1 MGWIF
6 NFKNCRK
13 IEIEIQSHWFWIK
26 ASHAWVDVKI
36 HLVFFF
42 NFWYGFLIKQVL
54 PRNSVVRNFKKGIKV
69 KVIVFFINKILF
81 SNFFNNWNI
90 KNYGYLLKKKTHWEL
105 PETKRDFL
113 AINIYFIINFLLVKE
128 SYLMSLEN
136 QRSISR
142 NVKSVV

>member
-1 MGWIF
+1 MGI
-6 NFKNCRK
+6 C
-13 IEIEIQSHWFWIK
+13 
-26 ASHAWVDVKI
+26 
-36 HLVFFF
+36 L
-42 NFWYGFLIKQVL
+42 
-54 PRNSVVRNFKKGIKV
+54 
-69 KVIVFFINKILF
+69 
-81 SNFFNNWNI
+81 
-90 KNYGYLLKKKTHWEL
+90 KKTHWDL